1 MSNPIGQR
9 FQELM
14 TKVKQGDADAARQ
27 LIDHFEPE
35 IRREIR
41 IRLTDPRL
49 RRVVD
54 SMDICQSVMGNFFI
68 HAVLGQMD
76 VSHPNQLFRLLTTM
90 ATNKIIDRHR
100 GETVR
105 RESVRRRAILD
116 YESGRQYDSRGEPV
130 EKTPPI
136 ESELENEE
144 RILRVINLLTD
155 EEKQIA
161 AYRRDGV
168 TWDEISKRLGSS
180 SESLRKKLS
189 RACARV
195 LDQIENA

>member
-14 TKVKQGDADAARQ
+14 LQVKQGDADAARQ
-27 LIDHFEPE
+27 LVEHFEPE

-54 SMDICQSVMGNFFI
+54 SMDICQSVMGNFFV

-90 ATNKIIDRHR
+90 AKNKIIDRHR
-100 GETVR
+100 RETVR
-105 RESVRRRAILD
+105 RETVRRRALID
-116 YESGRQYDSRGEPV
+116 CESGQQYDSHGEPV
-130 EKTPPI
+130 EKTPV
-136 ESELENEE
+136 ESEFENDE
-144 RILRVINLLTD
+144 RILRVMNLLTD
-155 EEKQIA
+155 EEKEIA
-161 AYRRDGV
+161 AFRREGMP
-168 TWDEISKRLGSS
+168 WKEISKRLGST
-180 SESLRKKLS
+180 SESLRKQLT
-189 RACARV
+189 RACSRV
-195 LDQIENA
+195 LDQIENI